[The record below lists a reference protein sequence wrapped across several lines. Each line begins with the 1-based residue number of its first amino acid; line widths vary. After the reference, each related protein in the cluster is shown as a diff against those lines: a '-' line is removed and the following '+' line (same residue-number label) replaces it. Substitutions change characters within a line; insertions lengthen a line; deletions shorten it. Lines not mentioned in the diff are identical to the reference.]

1 MAVTKRILK
10 EKDIRSRLA
19 ALEAKYGMTSA
30 EFYDKFTRG
39 ELGDDRELLLWAGLC
54 DMLASVGKQSAVP
67 A

>member
-1 MAVTKRILK
+1 MGVKKRVLT
-10 EKDIRSRLA
+10 EKDIRKELA

-30 EFYDKFTRG
+30 VFYEKFTRG

-54 DMLASVGKQSAVP
+54 DMLASVGTRSTVP